1 MHQADDPAL
10 AQALDHWGPRWQN
23 DIHRARDAMVAM
35 YGERLRLAGV
45 RQQQVARELRY
56 GDDPRQVLDVFA
68 SPHLRAAPVLLFVHG
83 GAFVRG
89 EREISPF
96 IHANVAA
103 EFAAHGYLAVNAGY
117 RLAPAAP
124 WPQGAAD
131 VRAALAWVRAHAED
145 YGGDPRRVVLM
156 GHSAGCAH
164 CATAVWSDD
173 DPGSAT
179 AILPDALVL
188 ISPRV
193 RIDLDDT
200 NPNRAGVLAYYGDDL
215 RMHAGRAPVDRA
227 DARIPTLLVSAGF
240 ENPGLDRDMAEL
252 RQRLGL
258 AGDTTTPD
266 GRMAHLH
273 LPQHN
278 HMSIAAQF
286 HTGTCDLGAKI
297 RRWYEATRMPGLEV
311 GP

>member
-1 MHQADDPAL
+1 MPEAGDPAL
-10 AQALDHWGPRWQN
+10 LQALYHWGPRWKD
-23 DIHRARDAMVAM
+23 DIHRARDAMVAL
-35 YGERLRLAGV
+35 YGEKLQLAGV
-45 RQQQVARELRY
+45 RRHQVDRHLRY
-56 GDDPRQVLDVFA
+56 GADSRQVLDVFA
-68 SPHLRAAPVLLFVHG
+68 APHLRRAPVLLFVHG

-89 EREISPF
+89 EREISAF

-145 YGGDPRRVVLM
+145 YGGDPDRIMLM

-164 CATAVWSDD
+164 CATAVWDD
-173 DPGSAT
+173 DVFRPDA
-179 AILPDALVL
+179 AALPAALVL

-200 NPNRAGVLAYYGDDL
+200 NPNKAGVLAYYGEDRRL
-215 RMHAGRAPVDRA
+215 HPRRAPVDRA
-227 DARIPTLLVSAGF
+227 DARIPTMLVSAGF

-252 RQRLGL
+252 RRRLAL
-258 AGDTTTPD
+258 APGMATPD
-266 GRMAHLH
+266 GRSSHIH
-273 LPQHN
+273 LPTHN

-286 HTGTCDLGAKI
+286 HTGTCHLGDAI
-297 RRWYEATRMPGLEV
+297 RRFFAV
-311 GP
+311 G